1 MSVNSSSQKDSK
13 AAIKEPDALPGEDNL
28 IGNELGITEIPAG
41 LGDEPNEILN
51 PSAEEKRKNIDKLS
65 AAGILISI
73 GIVFGDI
80 GTSPLYTLQG
90 IVRGQPISKLVALGG
105 VSAIFWTLFFQTTLK
120 YVLITLKADN
130 KGEGGIFALYT
141 LVRKY
146 RNWLLFPAIAGGS
159 FLLADSIITPPISVS
174 SAIEGLL
181 PLYPHL
187 PTIPIIIAI
196 LVFLFLL
203 QRAGTSF
210 IGNIFGPVMIVW
222 FTMIGVLGFVAIK
235 QHPDVLE
242 ALNPVY
248 AYRMLRYQPNGFWL
262 LGAVFLCTTG
272 AEALYSDMG
281 HVGRRNIQISWI
293 FIKICLVLSY
303 FGQSAWLM
311 NHIGQTIGDQSP
323 FFALAPAWFL
333 FPCIIIATLAT
344 IIASQAL
351 ISGSFTLINEAIRLN
366 LFPKLRIVFPSNERG
381 QLYIPAIN
389 FMLMAGCI
397 AAVLYFKKSENME
410 AAFGLSVT
418 LTMLMTTILL
428 SFYLYINK
436 TPLYLVILLFLVYVS
451 IEGSFLIANLA
462 KFTKGGWMTLLVGS
476 AISAVMFIWKK
487 AVDLQGEL
495 NEMLELK
502 PLIPVFQGLSND
514 EEVPKYV
521 SNLVYLTASPDGTT
535 IEKHIINSV
544 FYRQPKRADIYWLVN
559 VEVVDEP
566 YVMSYKVNCLAKD
579 DLIHVSFKLG
589 FRIVPRINLFFRMV
603 VEDMARNKE
612 INAESPY
619 SSLLKNNITSDFR
632 FVLINT
638 FLSVT
643 NALSYYQKVIM
654 KTYFSL
660 RKVSLAADKQFGLD
674 FTDTVVES
682 APLVISRPKNVNL
695 VREY

>member
-1 MSVNSSSQKDSK
+1 MSVLSSDDKNSNPVASDSS
-13 AAIKEPDALPGEDNL
+13 IKESGDDRQIALP
-28 IGNELGITEIPAG
+28 EIPVAKK
-41 LGDEPNEILN
+41 NEVSEISIS
-51 PSAEEKRKNIDKLS
+51 SAEEKRKSIDRLS

-90 IVRGQPISKLVALGG
+90 IVRGQPISKLIALGG

-120 YVLITLKADN
+120 YVLITLRADN

-141 LVRKY
+141 LIRKY
-146 RNWLLFPAIAGGS
+146 RKWLLFPAIAGGS

-196 LVFLFLL
+196 LIFLFLL

-210 IGNIFGPVMIVW
+210 IGNLFGPVMIVW
-222 FTMIGVLGFVAIK
+222 FTMIGILGFVAIE
-235 QHPDVLE
+235 QHPAVLE
-242 ALNPVY
+242 ALNPIY
-248 AYRMLRYQPNGFWL
+248 AFRMLHDQPNGFWL

-281 HVGRRNIQISWI
+281 HVGRRNIQVSWI
-293 FIKICLVLSY
+293 YIKITLVLSY

-311 NHIGQTIGDQSP
+311 NHLGERIGDKSP
-323 FFALAPAWFL
+323 FFALAPPWFL
-333 FPCIIIATLAT
+333 FTCIIIATLAT
-344 IIASQAL
+344 VIASQAL

-389 FMLMAGCI
+389 YLLMSGCI

-418 LTMLMTTILL
+418 LTMLMTTVLL
-428 SFYLYINK
+428 SFYLYVNK
-436 TPLYLVILLFLVYVS
+436 TPWYLVLLLFLIYVS

-476 AISAVMFIWKK
+476 VIAIIMYVWKK
-487 AVDLQGEL
+487 AIDLQGEL
-495 NEMLELK
+495 NEMVELA
-502 PLIPVFQGLSND
+502 PLIPVFQDLSKD
-514 EEVPKYV
+514 LEVPKYV
-521 SNLVYLTASPDGTT
+521 SNLVYLTASPDRDS
-535 IEKHIINSV
+535 IEKHIIHSV
-544 FYRQPKRADIYWLVN
+544 FYRQPKRADIYWFVN

-566 YVMSYKVNCLAKD
+566 YLMSYKVDCIAPD
-579 DLIHVSFKLG
+579 DVIHVSFKLG
-589 FRIVPRINLFFRMV
+589 FRIVPRINLFFRIV
-603 VEDMARNKE
+603 VEDMAINKE
-612 INAESPY
+612 ISAESPY
-619 SSLLKNNITSDFR
+619 SSLLKNNISTDFR

-643 NALSYYQKVIM
+643 NALTPFQKIIM
-654 KTYFSL
+654 NTYFSI
-660 RKVSLAADKQFGLD
+660 KKFSLVPDKQYGLD
-674 FTDTVVES
+674 YSDTVIEN
-682 APLVISRPKNVNL
+682 APLVISRAKDVNL